1 MSKRRVT
8 GHRTRGPMRF
18 TQSRII
24 SWDKARTLMAI
35 VITEPQITKP
45 EQLGP
50 RVCANPECLRV
61 LRGRPHASGL
71 CSWCHD

>member
-1 MSKRRVT
+1 
-8 GHRTRGPMRF
+8 MRKISCR
-18 TQSRII
+18 QSRSAMRYTESRIV
-24 SWDKARTLMAI
+24 SRAQARTLLDI
-35 VITEPQITKP
+35 VITEPQIIKV